1 MWSVLWRQTGYPSKP
16 VSVINWPPVKL
27 LLKSCLLTINLRNTF
42 RKLYCYCIDADHLQV
57 LHDWLPNWARFER
70 VVDSCVNSLL
80 LKFFS
85 RVIDAMTLVYFIHSQ
100 TGEKSI
106 IYPYRREIYWLGQL
120 HLVESRRPRGDLAK
134 IHHKAQPPHYDYE
147 VSTPFHSTPLLHQ
160 MILWFYHP
168 FSLVKIRSNCHR
180 KSQNTSPQLNHF

>member
-1 MWSVLWRQTGYPSKP
+1 MDVCNTSGAELLVIYIKVPLSCSYTYKAMWRQVTFLNLFSG
-16 VSVINWPPVKL
+16 INWPPVL
-27 LLKSCLLTINLRNTF
+27 SFLWSCLLRINQRNTF

-100 TGEKSI
+100 TGAKSI
-106 IYPYRREIYWLGQL
+106 VYPYRREISWLGQL

-134 IHHKAQPPHYDYE
+134 IHHQAQPPHYD
-147 VSTPFHSTPLLHQ
+147 
-160 MILWFYHP
+160 
-168 FSLVKIRSNCHR
+168 
-180 KSQNTSPQLNHF
+180 